1 MTISHLKRL
10 KIAFLVIIFT
20 TFIFNSCQ
28 VIYRMMYPELPTV
41 HVYEKNLKDIQFP
54 ISFTVC
60 LYEIENSV
68 ARYQKLG
75 YYHVGWFFTGISS
88 YNSSISGFRG
98 HTEDGGILS
107 TKEGIKNWIHSFI
120 DSFKTIERQAI

>member
-1 MTISHLKRL
+1 MCMK
-10 KIAFLVIIFT
+10 
-20 TFIFNSCQ
+20 
-28 VIYRMMYPELPTV
+28 
-41 HVYEKNLKDIQFP
+41 KNLKDIQFP